1 MQLDLKLRELRE
13 EVAVMARRAEGM
25 VDKAL
30 DVLGTR
36 DESTIEEILKM
47 DAVLNDLEIKM
58 DELCMR
64 ILALQ
69 EPYGNDFRFVFS
81 LIKTTRDLE
90 RIGDES
96 KTIAK
101 WTRRIQGDTPPDLV
115 QLGAKA
121 KETLNA
127 AIHCLINSDVS
138 LAGTVMELEF
148 ITDEIEDKIMN
159 ENPQLAV
166 AFIAKALE
174 RIGDLSAN
182 IAENVVFSV
191 KAREV
196 RHSKGDLA

>member
-1 MQLDLKLRELRE
+1 MLLDTKLKELKE

-25 VDKAL
+25 VGRAL
-30 DVLGTR
+30 AVLDSRSEDG
-36 DESTIEEILKM
+36 IEEILKM
-47 DAVLNDLEIKM
+47 DAQLNELEIRM

-101 WTRRIQGDTPPDLV
+101 WTRRIQGPTPPDLIE
-115 QLGAKA
+115 LGKKA
-121 KETLNA
+121 NETLNA
-127 AIHCLINSDVS
+127 AIHCLINGDVS

-148 ITDEIEDKIMN
+148 VTDEIEDRIIN
-159 ENPQLAV
+159 DNPGLAV

-174 RIGDLSAN
+174 RIGDLAAN

-191 KAREV
+191 KAQEI
-196 RHSKGDLA
+196 RHQA